1 MLGARFRV
9 STNRISRLFGV
20 TLRVDDR
27 SAISCG
33 ELVSST
39 DLGGGRREDRFADTM
54 IMSTYLVAFIVG
66 ELEATEAVDV
76 DGVPLRIVHVPGKG
90 DLTEFALEAGEFSL
104 RWLVQYYDI
113 PYPAGK
119 LDLVAVPDFAFGAME
134 NLGCVT
140 FRETLLLADPQRSTQ
155 TEMTR
160 IVDVIAHEIAH
171 MWFGNLVTMDWW
183 NGIWLKEAFATFM
196 QVATTDAFRPQWR
209 RWDGFCVERGAA
221 FDTDSLA
228 STRPIEF
235 EVISPEDA
243 EAMYDILTYES
254 AAVVRMLEQFLGS
267 AQFRNGV
274 KHYDFPSTL
283 TPPLLIFGTR

>member
-1 MLGARFRV
+1 M
-9 STNRISRLFGV
+9 
-20 TLRVDDR
+20 
-27 SAISCG
+27 AISCG

-54 IMSTYLVAFIVG
+54 IMFTYLVAFIVG

-119 LDLVAVPDFAFGAME
+119 WILLRSLILHSEPWKSRCM
-134 NLGCVT
+134 T

-171 MWFGNLVTMDWW
+171 MWFENLVTMDWW
-183 NGIWLKEAFATFM
+183 NGI
-196 QVATTDAFRPQWR
+196 
-209 RWDGFCVERGAA
+209 
-221 FDTDSLA
+221 
-228 STRPIEF
+228 
-235 EVISPEDA
+235 
-243 EAMYDILTYES
+243 
-254 AAVVRMLEQFLGS
+254 
-267 AQFRNGV
+267 
-274 KHYDFPSTL
+274 
-283 TPPLLIFGTR
+283 